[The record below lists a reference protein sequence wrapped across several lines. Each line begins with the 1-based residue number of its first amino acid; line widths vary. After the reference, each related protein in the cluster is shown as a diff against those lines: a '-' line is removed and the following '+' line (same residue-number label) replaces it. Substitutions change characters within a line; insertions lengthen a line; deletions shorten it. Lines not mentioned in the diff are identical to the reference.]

1 MELEVIGAGFGRTGT
16 MSFKSAL
23 DRLGLGPCYHM
34 IEVYANEGHADI
46 WSDAING
53 EPLDG
58 ATLFEHYRSACDWPV
73 CSFWHEVWASNPS
86 AKIVL
91 TTRDPGAWY
100 ESISNTIF
108 QALEHESD
116 DEQLNRWRVQTRKM
130 IFEQTFGDDL
140 SRDNVVRVL
149 RAHEADVIASV
160 PEDSL
165 LVYDVSSGWEPLC
178 TFLGVDV
185 PDEPFPRTNST
196 AEFRQWTH
204 LDT

>member
-34 IEVYANEGHADI
+34 IEVYANEGHAGI

-53 EPLDG
+53 GPLDA
-58 ATLFEHYRSACDWPV
+58 ATLFGQYRSACDWPV
-73 CSFWHEVWASNPS
+73 CSFWHEVWASNPG

-91 TTRDPGAWY
+91 TTRDPDAWY
-100 ESISNTIF
+100 ASISNTIF

-130 IFEQTFGDDL
+130 IFEQTFGNDL